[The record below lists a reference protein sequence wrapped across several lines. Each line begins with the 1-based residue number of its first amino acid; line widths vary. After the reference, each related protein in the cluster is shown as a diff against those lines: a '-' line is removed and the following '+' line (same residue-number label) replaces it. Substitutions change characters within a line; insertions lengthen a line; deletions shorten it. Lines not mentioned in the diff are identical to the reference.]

1 MTTYDLFLFAGQS
14 NMAGRGIACTQF
26 PEGAPD
32 LISGA
37 GAEFRAISDPTRLYP
52 IAEPFGALEN
62 NPTGIFEPGM
72 KTGSLVTSFVN
83 TYFQN
88 TGVPVLGLSSS
99 KGGSVIAN
107 WQDHDDYLTD
117 TITRLKSA
125 QTFCEQHNI
134 TLRHQYLLW
143 CQGESD
149 GDHHTSADEYTKQF
163 MQMYEKLKAVGI
175 EHCFLI
181 GIGAYNGTADDI
193 CYDEIRNAQYSFAEH
208 RKDITVV
215 SRLFE
220 TMKAR
225 GLMKDSFHYYQAGYN
240 EVVLVYK
247 CRQKKLN
254 SLYYKKK
261 EQRRCSTWRKI
272 KNRILR
278 NSSSRSSISTMPE
291 VPHILNWNMNMA

>member
-1 MTTYDLFLFAGQS
+1 MGYTNFLHLCISTFSAILHLKNTIFSTEGGLMTTYDLFLFAGQS
-14 NMAGRGIACTQF
+14 NMAGRGITCTHF

-83 TYFQN
+83 TYFQK

-99 KGGSVIAN
+99 KGGSVIAS

-117 TITRLKSA
+117 TLTRLKSA

-134 TLRHQYLLW
+134 ILRHQYLLW

-163 MQMYEKLKAVGI
+163 MHMYEKLKAVGI

-240 EVVLVYK
+240 EVGKDAAVNTAKYVLTTA
-247 CRQKKLN
+247 
-254 SLYYKKK
+254 
-261 EQRRCSTWRKI
+261 E
-272 KNRILR
+272 
-278 NSSSRSSISTMPE
+278 
-291 VPHILNWNMNMA
+291 

>member
-72 KTGSLVTSFVN
+72 KTGSLVTSFIN

-117 TITRLKSA
+117 TIIRLKARKHSA
-125 QTFCEQHNI
+125 NSIILPFAISIFFGVRENLTEITIQVLTNI
-134 TLRHQYLLW
+134 QNNL
-143 CQGESD
+143 CKCMK
-149 GDHHTSADEYTKQF
+149 A
-163 MQMYEKLKAVGI
+163 KAVGI

-240 EVVLVYK
+240 EVGKDAAVNTAKYVVTTA
-247 CRQKKLN
+247 
-254 SLYYKKK
+254 
-261 EQRRCSTWRKI
+261 E
-272 KNRILR
+272 
-278 NSSSRSSISTMPE
+278 
-291 VPHILNWNMNMA
+291 